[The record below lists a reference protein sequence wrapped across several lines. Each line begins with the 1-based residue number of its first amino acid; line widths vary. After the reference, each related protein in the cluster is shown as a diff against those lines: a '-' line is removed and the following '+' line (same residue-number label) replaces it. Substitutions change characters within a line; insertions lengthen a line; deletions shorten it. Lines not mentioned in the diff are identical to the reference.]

1 MSTPEKP
8 EKTDKHEKAAKP
20 EAPPTPKALL
30 GLVGANLLV
39 TVGLAAVVVV
49 TRPGPAAA
57 AAAPAHEAAAE
68 EHGEKKAEHGEE
80 KKAEH
85 GEEKNAEHGEEKPA
99 EHGEKKAEH
108 GEEKKAEHAESKP
121 SDDGP
126 VGGSTARLDDII
138 VHLRNPEVD
147 RYARLTLDV
156 EMADPSQIAQLQQ
169 RTPQIRDTVITAL
182 SEETFESLRGA
193 EGLLTMKEKLR
204 QRIDAVVPGDVRALY
219 VSGFIVQ

>member
-1 MSTPEKP
+1 MSTPDKP
-8 EKTDKHEKAAKP
+8 EKAAKP
-20 EAPPTPKALL
+20 EAQAAPPTPKALL

-39 TVGLAAVVVV
+39 TVGLAAVVVI
-49 TRPGPAAA
+49 TRPGPAV
-57 AAAPAHEAAAE
+57 AAPNAPAAQAE
-68 EHGEKKAEHGEE
+68 EQAAHGEEKKAEHGEE

-85 GEEKNAEHGEEKPA
+85 GEEKKPEHSA
-99 EHGEKKAEH
+99 EKKAEH
-108 GEEKKAEHAESKP
+108 GEEKKAEHGDGKAA
-121 SDDGP
+121 DDT
-126 VGGSTARLDDII
+126 VGGTTARLDDII

-193 EGLLTMKEKLR
+193 EGLIAMKEKLK